1 MMNDKKQSKNLLS
14 RLREDKRSVLYVNE
28 TTRNTLAKK
37 KKKNLHTQKDH
48 TFISLYLK
56 IRDEK

>member
-37 KKKNLHTQKDH
+37 KKKSTYPKRSYIYFPLPKNK
-48 TFISLYLK
+48 
-56 IRDEK
+56 R

>member
-28 TTRNTLAKK
+28 TTRNKLAKK
-37 KKKNLHTQKDH
+37 FLKSTYPKRSYIFFPLPKNK
-48 TFISLYLK
+48 
-56 IRDEK
+56 R

>member
-37 KKKNLHTQKDH
+37 KKKIYIPKNIIHLFPST
-48 TFISLYLK
+48 
-56 IRDEK
+56 

>member
-28 TTRNTLAKK
+28 TTRNKLVKK
-37 KKKNLHTQKDH
+37 
-48 TFISLYLK
+48 F
-56 IRDEK
+56 